1 MKGKRKWLA
10 ILSVLVLACSL
21 FAACAN
27 GGTYAISLDRSTAEL
42 TVGGQTTLV
51 ATLTLDGE
59 EVNAQVQ
66 WSSSDATVASVENGT
81 VTALKAGQTTV
92 TASAEGVSAS
102 CTVTVKNADFTLS
115 LDRSE
120 LPLFVG
126 ESAQLAVTAS
136 DGKTHEYTWTSSNE
150 TVATVEGGNVTAVAV
165 GTATITVSSA
175 GVSAT
180 CAVTVEEED
189 VFLVLSR
196 DRANLAVGGTLELT
210 ASLTNGSPLPAEI
223 SWTSSDDTVASVEDG
238 TITARKAGTAI
249 ITADAG
255 EGLTAT
261 CTITVSD
268 VYELIFPELPASA
281 FVGEEIDLEL
291 ILRKNGAEE
300 DLSLAQISGEGFTVS
315 EGKITPT
322 TSGQLSVTV
331 TYQDQTRTQ
340 TLAAYIEVADKE
352 GLAAVND
359 DLSAWYKLTADLDF
373 EGGYLETIAHYSDG
387 NTSATT
393 GFLGVFDGNSHSI
406 MNFTPVYNG
415 AVGANCALFG
425 WIGDTGVVRNLNVL
439 NARLDSRISGGIA
452 STNYGLIENCFAETT
467 VNYQPAE
474 SDKNN
479 PMGGICSKNYGDIAN
494 TVAVLHV
501 GSVVTDTQ
509 CIGGFVG
516 RHLSGSSMTNCYA
529 LTTLGFVESAVPT
542 NGDMSGTLTNCGAY
556 DELSALYEN
565 LDASVFAGWTLNE
578 AAYPHLG
585 TISAEIT
592 LQQTEY
598 ETFAGTSVSI
608 SAQSALPVN
617 YALAE
622 SVDGVEID
630 GNTVH
635 IGAAV
640 PADTAVTVRV
650 YNLYNP
656 AAVKEVTVTVLANDY
671 EVTAEVLS
679 AEFTVVAGEEE
690 GEWSKDLGIVVKLNG
705 EEIFEGFEIVSTN
718 PEVASVAGDVV
729 TCVSDGT
736 ASVQVVVNDTVM
748 LSISVTCNVYQPV
761 RTTEEF
767 LAIGTD
773 AETMS
778 QKYILM
784 NDLDFKGAR
793 IYAFSSYKTQGTIK
807 FTGVFDGN
815 GHTIANIEPYA
826 NTTDSLDRDR
836 AIFGYM
842 DGGAIVR
849 NVSFV
854 GVRAADR
861 FALVSNWLQDGLI
874 ENVYVE
880 VNYDNYAGFAGNANA
895 NNPAGIIAAKVQG
908 NGVVR
913 NCIVNL
919 TVGEG
924 AYEEYMGGIVGQ
936 NNGSVENCVLLYA
949 AREGEELESAY
960 SGSGTILAETFADL
974 AAFYNEE
981 TGANTESFGSIWVF
995 NEGYYPHLDKMEDP
1009 FTIEADDT
1017 VYQNSTAEVVLTNK
1031 YAAVLALKEPVDGV
1045 SFEDGVLTV
1054 GKDVPVGTQITLVAN
1069 SLYLPDAIA
1078 EKTITVAEN
1087 PYAVQIETETL
1098 TVAWISGEDED
1109 GNPYTPAEERTATAV
1124 YTVTENGEPYEG
1136 EVVLT
1141 SQNGEIATVSG
1152 NVITA
1157 VGDGETN
1164 IVISVDGIELG
1175 TISFVSEMYRPVRT
1189 AEELDAVDADKASLS
1204 AKYVLMND
1212 IDFEGGQLATIA
1224 HYSDGNTSA
1233 TAGFLGI
1240 FDGNGYAIKNF
1251 TPVYNGAVTANC
1263 ALFGWIGNTGVVRNL
1278 KVMGASLEGRISG
1291 GITST
1296 NYGLIENCYVEVT
1309 VNYQPAAGDRNNP
1322 MGGICSKNYGDI
1334 ANTIAVLSLG
1344 SAVTDTQCIG
1354 GFVGRH
1360 LAGSSMTNC
1369 FAISSLGFTESAEP
1383 TNGDM
1388 NGTLT
1393 NCSAFADNDAFF
1405 AEGTGADLSAF
1416 NGGIWAFDAENK
1428 TISLKENCFN
1438 A

>member
-59 EVNAQVQ
+59 EANAQVQ

-136 DGKTHEYTWTSSNE
+136 DGGTHEYTWTSSNE

-196 DRANLAVGGTLELT
+196 DSADLAVGGTLELT
-210 ASLTNGSPLPAEI
+210 ASLTDGSPLPAEM
-223 SWTSSDDTVASVEDG
+223 SWTSSDDTVASVAEG
-238 TITARKAGTAI
+238 TITAHKAGTAI

-261 CTITVSD
+261 CTVTVSD

-406 MNFTPVYNG
+406 TNFTPVYNG

-425 WIGDTGVVRNLNVL
+425 WIGNTGVVRNLNVL
-439 NARLDSRISGGIA
+439 NASLEGRISGGIA
-452 STNYGLIENCFAETT
+452 STSYGLIENCFAETT

-622 SVDGVEID
+622 SVEGVEID

-671 EVTAEVLS
+671 EVTAEVPS

-761 RTTEEF
+761 RTAEEFDAIRNDQSAKYILMNDIDFHGATFNAFSCWATAVDGSSTPQFTGIFDGNGYSLLNINPGAQMAGNNDWSIFGVIGKTGVVRNLSVIGAKISNRAGVISSYLIGTIENCYVEATITGTANANLNNPIGAIAEKTIGGSLIENCIAVVTVEDGVTTTFAGGIAGQLVGAMKNSYVVNVGGSLGVHDGSANSTGTTENCAAFADLAAFYNAETGADTASFGSIWVFNEGFYPHLDKLADSFTIEADDTVYQNSTTEITLTNKYPVAFSLREPVDGVSFEDGVLTVGKDVPVGTQITLVASSLYLPGATAEKTITVAANSYAVQIETETLTVTWISGEDEEGNPYTPAEERAATAVYTVTENGESYEGDVVLTSQNSEIATVSDNVITAVGDGATNIVISVDGIELGTISFVSEMYLPVASTDDF

-773 AETMS
+773 KNTMS
-778 QKYILM
+778 LKYALVK
-784 NDLDFKGAR
+784 DLDFENAR
-793 IYAFSSYKTQGTIK
+793 VNAFSSYKTRANIT
-807 FTGVFDGN
+807 FTGIFDGN

-826 NTTDSLDRDR
+826 NTSDSTDRDR

-861 FALVSNWLQDGLI
+861 FALVSNWLENGLI

-880 VNYDNYAGFAGNANA
+880 VTYDNYAGFSGNANA
-895 NNPAGIIAAKVQG
+895 GNPAGIIAAKVRG
-908 NGVVR
+908 NGTVK
-913 NCIVNL
+913 NCIVKL
-919 TVGEG
+919 TVAEG

-960 SGSGTILAETFADL
+960 SGSGT
-974 AAFYNEE
+974 
-981 TGANTESFGSIWVF
+981 
-995 NEGYYPHLDKMEDP
+995 
-1009 FTIEADDT
+1009 
-1017 VYQNSTAEVVLTNK
+1017 
-1031 YAAVLALKEPVDGV
+1031 
-1045 SFEDGVLTV
+1045 
-1054 GKDVPVGTQITLVAN
+1054 
-1069 SLYLPDAIA
+1069 
-1078 EKTITVAEN
+1078 
-1087 PYAVQIETETL
+1087 
-1098 TVAWISGEDED
+1098 
-1109 GNPYTPAEERTATAV
+1109 
-1124 YTVTENGEPYEG
+1124 
-1136 EVVLT
+1136 
-1141 SQNGEIATVSG
+1141 
-1152 NVITA
+1152 
-1157 VGDGETN
+1157 
-1164 IVISVDGIELG
+1164 
-1175 TISFVSEMYRPVRT
+1175 
-1189 AEELDAVDADKASLS
+1189 
-1204 AKYVLMND
+1204 
-1212 IDFEGGQLATIA
+1212 
-1224 HYSDGNTSA
+1224 
-1233 TAGFLGI
+1233 
-1240 FDGNGYAIKNF
+1240 
-1251 TPVYNGAVTANC
+1251 
-1263 ALFGWIGNTGVVRNL
+1263 
-1278 KVMGASLEGRISG
+1278 
-1291 GITST
+1291 
-1296 NYGLIENCYVEVT
+1296 
-1309 VNYQPAAGDRNNP
+1309 
-1322 MGGICSKNYGDI
+1322 
-1334 ANTIAVLSLG
+1334 
-1344 SAVTDTQCIG
+1344 
-1354 GFVGRH
+1354 
-1360 LAGSSMTNC
+1360 
-1369 FAISSLGFTESAEP
+1369 
-1383 TNGDM
+1383 
-1388 NGTLT
+1388 LT
-1393 NCSAFADNDAFF
+1393 NCAAFADNDAFF

-1416 NGGIWAFDAENK
+1416 NGEIWAFNAENK

>member
-59 EVNAQVQ
+59 EANAQVQ

-126 ESAQLAVTAS
+126 ENAQLTVTAS

-189 VFLVLSR
+189 VFLVLSH
-196 DRANLAVGGTLELT
+196 DSADLAVGGTLKLT
-210 ASLTNGSPLPAEI
+210 ASLTNGSPLPAEM
-223 SWTSSDDTVASVEDG
+223 SWTSSDDTVASVEEG
-238 TITARKAGTAI
+238 TITAHKAGTAI

-261 CTITVSD
+261 CTVTVSD

-281 FVGEEIDLEL
+281 FVGEEIDLGL

-300 DLSLAQISGEGFTVS
+300 DLSRAQISGEGFTVS
-315 EGKITPT
+315 EGKITPI

-340 TLAAYIEVADKE
+340 TFAAYIEVADKE

-425 WIGDTGVVRNLNVL
+425 WIGNTGVVRNLNVL
-439 NARLDSRISGGIA
+439 NASLEGRISGGIA
-452 STNYGLIENCFAETT
+452 NTNYGLIENCFAEST

-585 TISAEIT
+585 TISAEIA

-622 SVDGVEID
+622 SVEGVEID

-671 EVTAEVLS
+671 EVTAEVPS

-736 ASVQVVVNDTVM
+736 ASVQVVVNDDTVM

-761 RTTEEF
+761 RTAEEF
-767 LAIGTD
+767 DAIRND
-773 AETMS
+773 QSA
-778 QKYILM
+778 KYILM
-784 NDLDFKGAR
+784 NDIDFHGATFN
-793 IYAFSSYKTQGTIK
+793 AFSCWATAVDGSSTPQ
-807 FTGVFDGN
+807 FTGIFDGN
-815 GHTIANIEPYA
+815 GYSLLNINPGA
-826 NTTDSLDRDR
+826 QMAGNNDWS
-836 AIFGYM
+836 IFGVI
-842 DGGAIVR
+842 G
-849 NVSFV
+849 
-854 GVRAADR
+854 
-861 FALVSNWLQDGLI
+861 
-874 ENVYVE
+874 
-880 VNYDNYAGFAGNANA
+880 
-895 NNPAGIIAAKVQG
+895 KT
-908 NGVVR
+908 GVVR
-913 NCIVNL
+913 NLSVIGAKISNRAGVISSYLIGTIENCYVEATITGTANANLNNPIGAIAEKTIGGSLIENCIAVV
-919 TVGEG
+919 TVEDGVTTTF
-924 AYEEYMGGIVGQ
+924 AGGIAGQLVGAMK
-936 NNGSVENCVLLYA
+936 NSYVVNVGGSLGVHDGSANSTGTTENCA
-949 AREGEELESAY
+949 P
-960 SGSGTILAETFADL
+960 FADL
-974 AAFYNEE
+974 AAFYNAE
-981 TGANTESFGSIWVF
+981 TGADTESFGSIWVF

-1017 VYQNSTAEVVLTNK
+1017 VYQNSTTEITLTNK
-1031 YAAVLALKEPVDGV
+1031 YPVAFSLKEPVDGV

-1054 GKDVPVGTQITLVAN
+1054 GKDVPVGTQITFVAN
-1069 SLYLPDAIA
+1069 SLYLPDATA

-1098 TVAWISGEDED
+1098 TVTWIGGEDEE

-1124 YTVTENGEPYEG
+1124 YTVTENGELYEG
-1136 EVVLT
+1136 EAVLT
-1141 SQNGEIATVSG
+1141 SQNSEIATVSG

-1157 VGDGETN
+1157 VGDGTAN
-1164 IVISVDGIELG
+1164 IVISVNGIELG

-1224 HYSDGNTSA
+1224 HYGDGNTSA
-1233 TAGFLGI
+1233 TTGFLGV

-1251 TPVYNGAVTANC
+1251 TPVYNGAVGANC

-1278 KVMGASLEGRISG
+1278 KVIGASLEGRISG
-1291 GITST
+1291 GIASTS
-1296 NYGLIENCYVEVT
+1296 YGLIENCYVEVT
-1309 VNYQPAAGDRNNP
+1309 VNYQPAASDRNNP

-1344 SAVTDTQCIG
+1344 SVVTDTQCIG

-1360 LAGSSMTNC
+1360 LGGSSMTNC
-1369 FAISSLGFTESAEP
+1369 FAISSLGFTETAEP